1 MSSKTAVASS
11 WFTKC
16 PNLKHSKSM
25 HNNTS
30 IENRSINYLRQG
42 GFSIIEMIVAIVV
55 SSIIA
60 IGMVDYIGRAVE
72 GISSSAN
79 RNQLAS
85 AGRTALDRLG
95 MELHNSLP
103 NSIRETTAAAGG
115 DQCLEFI
122 PVRAATSY
130 INPPFI
136 GGGGTTFDV
145 VDFVPSQHGVSGG
158 FAVIYPNRQDEI
170 YNGDIG
176 PSTGW
181 PNFPTRGPI
190 QEIASIADS
199 ATDFQSTV
207 TLTTTH
213 RFNRRSPNERFYVV
227 DEPVSYCVVGDKL
240 YRYTN
245 YGFYTTQVDEEES
258 GTCVVASDDRCL
270 PNYAAAPDKM
280 LITDNIDNALLTAF
294 TVGTQTLTRNSLV
307 AIVLNITS
315 DGDSIILNHDVL
327 TRSVP

>member
-1 MSSKTAVASS
+1 MTIRFSNHPEPTDKNILMEKKLLNS
-11 WFTKC
+11 
-16 PNLKHSKSM
+16 
-25 HNNTS
+25 
-30 IENRSINYLRQG
+30 RQQR
-42 GFSIIEMIVAIVV
+42 GFSIIEMVVAIVV
-55 SSIIA
+55 SSIMA
-60 IGMVDYIGRAVE
+60 IGIIDYIGRSVE

-85 AGRTALDRLG
+85 AGLMALNRLG

-103 NSIRETTAAAGG
+103 NSIRETTATAGG

-130 INPPFI
+130 INPPFS
-136 GGGGTTFDV
+136 GGGGTIFDV
-145 VDFVPSQHGVSGG
+145 VDFVPSQHGVSDG

-170 YNGDIG
+170 YDGDNGA
-176 PSTGW
+176 STGW

-190 QEIASIADS
+190 QEITSIVDS
-199 ATDFQSTV
+199 AAADQSTV
-207 TLTTTH
+207 TLVITH
-213 RFNRRSPNERFYVV
+213 RFNRQSPNKRFYVV

-258 GTCVVASDDRCL
+258 GMCVVASNDRCL

-280 LITDNIDNALLTAF
+280 LITNNIDNTGLTAF
-294 TVGTQTLTRNSLV
+294 TVGTQTLTRNSLI

-315 DGDSIILNHDVL
+315 DGDSIMLNHDVL